1 MRLLFLAGGNK
12 KYMKIFPEILR
23 ASDQCLP
30 EFLLSAS
37 HYYRNQYRCLN
48 KDPLH
53 NFHHKLESHE
63 FIDHF

>member
-12 KYMKIFPEILR
+12 KTHEAIFPEVLR
-23 ASDQCLP
+23 ASDQYLP

-53 NFHHKLESHE
+53 NFHHK
-63 FIDHF
+63 